1 MADVFD
7 AEVHHVA
14 CNAPI
19 IGRAIFTTQA
29 GLHQSGVAKQ
39 GEANGGLIYL
49 PYASSLVGREHNEL
63 YRVGAVS
70 GMDGLVAILNQEL
83 KKRGED
89 ARYSLLSRTVL
100 ALYEKV
106 HQSYDGE
113 WDEAA
118 GRFSGFRKSF
128 FEAEELLEAASNLEK
143 ES

>member
-1 MADVFD
+1 MAS
-7 AEVHHVA
+7 
-14 CNAPI
+14 NTPI

-39 GEANGGLIYL
+39 GEADGGLIYL
-49 PYASSLVGREHNEL
+49 PYASSLVGREQNGL

-83 KKRGED
+83 KKRGEGN
-89 ARYSLLSRTVL
+89 RYSLLSRTVL

-106 HQSYDGE
+106 HQSYDGD

-118 GRFSGFRKSF
+118 GRFAGSRKSF
-128 FEAEELLEAASNLEK
+128 FEAEELLEAASDLEK